1 VSTVDDI
8 VAILGELSLL
18 RRRDPEAM
26 ARREQILAAKH
37 ELLDRIRAEDDSAV
51 IRSPRQ
57 GDDDATARRR

>member
-1 VSTVDDI
+1 VSTVEDI

-18 RRRDPEAM
+18 RQRDPEAM

-37 ELLDRIRAEDDSAV
+37 ELLDRIRAEDES
-51 IRSPRQ
+51 IMTSSSRQ